1 MNSYI
6 KRYTGKKGQYIPKNP
21 KKYVGRY
28 PIIVRSSWER
38 MFFQWVDVN
47 QKVVEWKSEPTGIK
61 YYDPVLQRSRRY
73 YPDVYAKILDK
84 DGRSKEYI
92 IEIKPA
98 KEIRMPRK
106 GKKSKRTMRIEEQT
120 FVTNMAKFKAASEYC
135 KKMRMEFKVLTEKD
149 LFA

>member
-6 KRYTGKKGQYIPKNP
+6 KRYTSKKGQYIPKDS
-21 KKYVGRY
+21 KKYVGSY

-38 MFFQWVDVN
+38 MFFQWLDAN
-47 QKVVEWKSEPTGIK
+47 QKVVEWKSEPTGIR
-61 YYDPVLQRSRRY
+61 YHDPVRQRSRRY

-135 KKMRMEFKVLTEKD
+135 KKMGMEFKVLTEKD
-149 LFA
+149 LFT